1 MKFKA
6 LLFALAGAVMLSGCN
21 SSAPEQ
27 TAAAKPAAKAPAKSA
42 AKAPAKPQKYDART
56 TNNKINAL
64 LNVSAGRDI
73 QKIRAMIAD
82 YRKDTKFGA
91 DALYTFDLIEAG
103 LNAKGNPK
111 AIKLP
116 KTPEGMNANAVS
128 NAFFSTAKVFMHLRD
143 YPIAQFFGTVR
154 QKEAPVYVCKAV
166 ALAPKDVTGWE
177 TTEIDAP
184 VATGF
189 EKYNEKAAA
198 LLINDVNSVRD
209 SATLKSDKN
218 CPVSFRV
225 AADKYGISI
234 YIKAATTKQDE
245 IFSGLAYGGMYEMY
259 LQPGQG
265 EFYYQWL
272 YYVNPE
278 KCNEAEWMTPGK
290 HYRFLKEYMEYDSK
304 AVEGGI
310 GTVFFIPWTTLYD
323 RLPDAK
329 SEWKLGVVPWVAEG
343 GFTWGSGQVHELN
356 KFGTLKFAGLEK
368 IMPDIKRQLVMAAW
382 GKYKKESGAVLTFWN
397 DEQRGDRKFEAEVV
411 IPLRDKCTEWG
422 KLVKADMDA
431 ATVEMLFKEAV
442 PVWNEFQFVVDDL
455 RTQYLQKQLLSE

>member
-1 MKFKA
+1 MKFKGI
-6 LLFALAGAVMLSGCN
+6 LFALAGALIFTGLNDTVN
-21 SSAPEQ
+21 
-27 TAAAKPAAKAPAKSA
+27 AAAPAAPK
-42 AKAPAKPQKYDART
+42 KYDART
-56 TNNKINAL
+56 TTNKINAL
-64 LNVSAGRDI
+64 INISAERDI
-73 QKIRAMIAD
+73 AKIKAMLAD
-82 YRKDTKFGA
+82 YRKDASFNA

-103 LNAKGNPK
+103 LNAKGNAKAVKIPVAPK
-111 AIKLP
+111 DLDAS
-116 KTPEGMNANAVS
+116 AVEK
-128 NAFFSTAKVFMHLRD
+128 AFFSTAKVFMQLRD
-143 YPIAQFFGTVR
+143 YPIAQIFGTVR
-154 QKEAPVYVCKAV
+154 QKEAPVYIVKTMDCV
-166 ALAPKDVTGWE
+166 PKDVTGWE
-177 TTEIDAP
+177 TAGLDVP
-184 VATGF
+184 VASGF

-198 LLINDVNSVRD
+198 LLIYDVNSVRD

-225 AADKYGISI
+225 AADKYGISM
-234 YIKAATTKQDE
+234 YIKTATEKADE
-245 IFSGLAYGGMYEMY
+245 IFAGLAFGGMYEMY
-259 LQPGQG
+259 LQPGHG

-272 YYVNPE
+272 YYVSPE
-278 KCNEAEWMTPGK
+278 KCNDVDWMTPGR
-290 HYRFLKEYMEYDSK
+290 HYRRLNEYMKYNTQ
-304 AVEGGI
+304 AVKGGI
-310 GTVFFIPWTTLYD
+310 GTVFFIPWATLYD

-368 IMPDIKRQLVMAAW
+368 IMPEIKRQLVMAAW

-397 DEQRGDRKFEAEVV
+397 DEQRGDRKFEAEVL
-411 IPLRDKCTEWG
+411 IPLKNKCAEWG